1 MDSDSVSRGFRIKYL
16 DTRELGFMVHTLQ
29 ITASVWDLVVWSTAK
44 RLLPARSRF
53 RVCASDRSKVDIHR
67 KKAIYIYTFALAM
80 RNLSLTYISPTTFE
94 VSSAWRGLEENT

>member
-53 RVCASDRSKVDIHR
+53 RVCASDRSK
-67 KKAIYIYTFALAM
+67 
-80 RNLSLTYISPTTFE
+80 
-94 VSSAWRGLEENT
+94 G

>member
-67 KKAIYIYTFALAM
+67 QKAIYIYTHICTCHAQPI
-80 RNLSLTYISPTTFE
+80 TYIHFSND
-94 VSSAWRGLEENT
+94 V